1 MPFFYSASTSW
12 NVSSNINRN
21 SHMSSHSYSE
31 QTRTTPEGTTV
42 RTAYQQ
48 NNDPVEFTEERFG
61 PGQSRLHRSV
71 DQSTATR
78 RVEDVTDQE
87 ACRCGQRA
95 VKETHVE
102 KKKDELDAKKE

>member
-21 SHMSSHSYSE
+21 GHMSSHSYSE

-48 NNDPVEFTEERFG
+48 NNDPVEFTEQRFE
-61 PGQSRLHRSV
+61 PGQSRLHHSS
-71 DQSTATR
+71 DQNTTR

-87 ACRCGQRA
+87 KCHCGQRA
-95 VKETHVE
+95 IKETTVE
-102 KKKDELDAKKE
+102 KKSELDAKKE

>member
-21 SHMSSHSYSE
+21 GHMSSHSYSE
-31 QTRTTPEGTTV
+31 QSRTTPEGTTV

-48 NNDPVEFTEERFG
+48 NNDPVEFTEQRFG
-61 PGQSRLHRSV
+61 PGQNRLHRSG
-71 DQSTATR
+71 DQNTTR

-87 ACRCGQRA
+87 TCRCGQREI
-95 VKETHVE
+95 KEAPVE
-102 KKKDELDAKKE
+102 KKKNELDAKKE